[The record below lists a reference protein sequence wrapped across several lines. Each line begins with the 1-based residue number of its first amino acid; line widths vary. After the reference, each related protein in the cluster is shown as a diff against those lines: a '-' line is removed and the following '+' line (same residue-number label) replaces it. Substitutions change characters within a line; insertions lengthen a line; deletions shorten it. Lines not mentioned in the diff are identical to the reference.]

1 MSGTVSVLYTLS
13 YIFFLRHYGH
23 VSFTDENT
31 EAQSYWSTC
40 PNYTVSS
47 RADTHIPVCMIPE
60 SEVLRMKAGGGIT
73 AL

>member
-1 MSGTVSVLYTLS
+1 MSGTISVLYTLS
-13 YIFFLRHYGH
+13 YIFFLKHYGY

-31 EAQSYWSTC
+31 EAQTYWLTC

-47 RADTHIPVCMIPE
+47 RADTHIQVHMILE
-60 SEVLRMKAGGGIT
+60 SEVLRVKAGGRIT

>member
-13 YIFFLRHYGH
+13 YIFFLKHYGY

-31 EAQSYWSTC
+31 ETQSYWPTC

-47 RADTHIPVCMIPE
+47 RADTHIPVCMISE
-60 SEVLRMKAGGGIT
+60 SEVLRMKAGGRIT